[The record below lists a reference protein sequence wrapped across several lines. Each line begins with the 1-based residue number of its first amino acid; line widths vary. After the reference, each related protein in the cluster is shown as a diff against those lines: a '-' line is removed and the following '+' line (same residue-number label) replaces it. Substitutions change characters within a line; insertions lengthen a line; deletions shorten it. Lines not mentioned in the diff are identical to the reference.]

1 MATIMSVFPVIAT
14 IISAI
19 FAVMVLRQY
28 MRRRRIYQFVWFVS
42 LVMFT
47 VSAGFET
54 MSEFMGWNVEIYRI
68 YLVLAAS
75 QVALMGAGALY
86 LILKKNVFSTKGLLV
101 IDAIVMGI
109 IVFFSWMMTLSHIT
123 DYSALL
129 FGAME
134 YPIAG
139 IGTYAILI
147 VLALLLGRNMTD
159 QQRKLLHGHVFV
171 IFAIILT
178 LWMGAYA
185 AVAEVTVENFVEGI
199 AVAGNAMAQHVRNFS
214 PILTVSGSFLLIGA
228 AFFSFLKTRF
238 TFNLWI
244 ALGGLTIALAGSIA
258 RTGADFGNVL
268 YIGEVVGIFLLMKGF
283 ADSDKV
289 IKEREGVV
297 SEIQVENES

>member
-1 MATIMSVFPVIAT
+1 M
-14 IISAI
+14 
-19 FAVMVLRQY
+19 
-28 MRRRRIYQFVWFVS
+28 
-42 LVMFT
+42 
-47 VSAGFET
+47 
-54 MSEFMGWNVEIYRI
+54 
-68 YLVLAAS
+68 
-75 QVALMGAGALY
+75 
-86 LILKKNVFSTKGLLV
+86 

-109 IVFFSWMMTLSHIT
+109 VVFFSWMMTLSSIT

-129 FGAME
+129 FGAMD

-139 IGTYAILI
+139 IGTYSILI
-147 VLALLLGRNMTD
+147 VLALLYGRNMND
-159 QQRKLLHGHVFV
+159 QQKKMLHGHVFV

-228 AFFSFLKTRF
+228 AFFSFVKTRF

-244 ALGGLTIALAGSIA
+244 ALGGLIIALAGSIA

-289 IKEREGVV
+289 IKEREERV
-297 SEIQVENES
+297 SETQVDTEV

>member
-28 MRRRRIYQFVWFVS
+28 MRRRRIYQLVWFVS

-139 IGTYAILI
+139 IGTYAILV

-159 QQRKLLHGHVFV
+159 QQRKMLHGHVFV

-289 IKEREGVV
+289 IKEREGGV
-297 SEIQVENES
+297 SEIQIETES

>member
-1 MATIMSVFPVIAT
+1 MSIFPVIAT

-28 MRRRRIYQFVWFVS
+28 LRRRRIYQLVWFVS

-54 MSEFMGWNVEIYRI
+54 MSEFMGWNVEIYRV

-109 IVFFSWMMTLSHIT
+109 VVFFSWMMTLSSIT

-129 FGAME
+129 FGAMD

-139 IGTYAILI
+139 IGTYSILI
-147 VLALLLGRNMTD
+147 VLALLYGRNMND
-159 QQRKLLHGHVFV
+159 QQKKMLHGHVFV

-228 AFFSFLKTRF
+228 AFFSFVKTRF

-244 ALGGLTIALAGSIA
+244 ALGGLIIALAGSIA

-289 IKEREGVV
+289 IKEREERV
-297 SEIQVENES
+297 SETQVDTEV

>member
-1 MATIMSVFPVIAT
+1 
-14 IISAI
+14 
-19 FAVMVLRQY
+19 
-28 MRRRRIYQFVWFVS
+28 
-42 LVMFT
+42 
-47 VSAGFET
+47 
-54 MSEFMGWNVEIYRI
+54 
-68 YLVLAAS
+68 
-75 QVALMGAGALY
+75 
-86 LILKKNVFSTKGLLV
+86 
-101 IDAIVMGI
+101 MGI
-109 IVFFSWMMTLSHIT
+109 VVFFSWMMTLSSIT

-129 FGAME
+129 FGAMD

-139 IGTYAILI
+139 IGTYSILI
-147 VLALLLGRNMTD
+147 VLALLYGRNMND
-159 QQRKLLHGHVFV
+159 QQKKMLHGHVFV

-228 AFFSFLKTRF
+228 AFFSFVKTRF

-244 ALGGLTIALAGSIA
+244 ALGGLIIALAGSIA

-289 IKEREGVV
+289 IKEREERV
-297 SEIQVENES
+297 SETQVDTEV

>member
-1 MATIMSVFPVIAT
+1 MATIMSIFPVIAT

-28 MRRRRIYQFVWFVS
+28 LRRRRIYQLVWFVS

-54 MSEFMGWNVEIYRI
+54 MSEFMGWNVEIYRV

-109 IVFFSWMMTLSHIT
+109 VVFFSWMMTLSSIT

-129 FGAME
+129 FGAMD

-139 IGTYAILI
+139 IGTYSILI
-147 VLALLLGRNMTD
+147 VLALLYGRNMND
-159 QQRKLLHGHVFV
+159 QQKKMLHGHVFV

-228 AFFSFLKTRF
+228 AFFSFVKTRF

-244 ALGGLTIALAGSIA
+244 ALGGLIIALAGSIA

-289 IKEREGVV
+289 IKEREERV
-297 SEIQVENES
+297 SETQVDTEV